1 MEKEKIQKESFTKES
16 KATVPEYEPP
26 KVVTY
31 SGDDLLSELGP
42 AQACNP
48 FGGSVLGC

>member
-1 MEKEKIQKESFTKES
+1 MEKEKTQKKSLTKGVEETFP
-16 KATVPEYEPP
+16 KYEPP

>member
-1 MEKEKIQKESFTKES
+1 MEKEKKPEESLEKN
-16 KATVPEYEPP
+16 KKKKLPKYEPP

-31 SGDDLLSELGP
+31 NGDDLLAELGP

-48 FGGSVLGC
+48 FGGSVIGC